1 MLSSAPDGGQRD
13 NSANASTPLVVIPR
27 LDEVYLLLFDQVDDA
42 VFLRQPTGPCPGRKV
57 FQMLRLANPSK
68 RVSQSVFHYVQSPK
82 RSLAINLDPIAQILD
97 ELRMEYCAPGGS

>member
-1 MLSSAPDGGQRD
+1 MIA
-13 NSANASTPLVVIPR
+13 R
-27 LDEVYLLLFDQVDDA
+27 LDEVDLLLFDQVDDA

-82 RSLAINLDPIAQILD
+82 RSLAINLDPVAQILD
-97 ELRMEYCAPGGS
+97 ELRMEYRAPAALRLL